1 MVQADGQHM
10 PVVGELR
17 KPCDQCRR
25 AAQVEHMRRGAAN
38 ERIDGGLL
46 RVCALVREVDA
57 LQRERHLGLHDLHRH
72 AVVLDEVRAQ
82 DRVARND
89 RLERAFQRIGVE
101 RAGQPEHTRQVV
113 GREPGLE
120 LLQEAQ
126 LLLRIRQRH
135 RLAVVHGAGDLVH
148 GDAHAASP
156 TDSSARSRC
165 RCVCASCSSAA
176 ASALASRST
185 AASAAGVG

>member
-1 MVQADGQHM
+1 
-10 PVVGELR
+10 
-17 KPCDQCRR
+17 
-25 AAQVEHMRRGAAN
+25 MRRGAAH
-38 ERIDGGLL
+38 ERVDSGLL
-46 RVCALVREVDA
+46 RVGTLAREVDA
-57 LQRERHLGLHDLHRH
+57 LQRERHLGLHHLHRH
-72 AVVLDEVRAQ
+72 AVVFDKVRAK

-89 RLERAFQRIGVE
+89 RLERTFQRIGVE
-101 RAGQPEHTRQVV
+101 RAAQPEHTRQVI

-156 TDSSARSRC
+156 TNSSARSRC
-165 RCVCASCSSAA
+165 RCACASCSSAA